1 MLLVAV
7 LGLAGTA
14 AADAAAASSA
24 APTAAAGLRDLPAL
38 ARSILGRGQ
47 GVYVE
52 AADGTVLLAQAAD
65 TPVHPASVSKVPTT
79 LALLRRFGPE
89 HRFDT
94 TFAADGPVHDGT
106 LAGDLIV
113 EGGGDPYF
121 VDENALLVVE
131 RLQALGVRRI
141 SGRLRVQGAFTFDWQ
156 ADADGERLGRAMS
169 GAIPAAAWAA
179 VRALT
184 DAPTP
189 DTPPT
194 IEISN
199 GTLASTAVAGT
210 AQPPEPRQPPSPPQP
225 LVIHRSQP
233 LLALAK
239 SLNDY
244 SNNIFKPL
252 ADAAGGAE
260 AVETLARSVVPAAMR
275 SEITLGDGA
284 GTDPRNR
291 LSPRAAVALLRA
303 LAQELAARGHG
314 LVDILP
320 VAGVDQGT
328 LHERLNEDGVSGRV
342 VGKTGT
348 YGDYGA
354 SALVGAILT
363 SDRGIVYFAI
373 LDHGIAVPE
382 ARRHQDRLVRELL
395 RRLHTVPWDYRP
407 DARPA
412 VARAEV
418 VDLR

>member
-1 MLLVAV
+1 MVLAAV
-7 LGLAGTA
+7 LGLLSTA
-14 AADAAAASSA
+14 TAPAAAAE
-24 APTAAAGLRDLPAL
+24 LRDLAAV
-38 ARSILGRGQ
+38 ARSILGSGQ

-52 AADGTVLLAQAAD
+52 AADGNTLLAQAAD

-94 TFAADGPVHDGT
+94 TFAVDAPIHDGT
-106 LAGDLIV
+106 LGGDLIV
-113 EGGGDPYF
+113 EGGGDPFF
-121 VDENALLVVE
+121 VDENALLVIE
-131 RLQALGVRRI
+131 RLRALGVQRI
-141 SGRLRVQGAFTFDWQ
+141 SGRVRVQGTFTFDWLP
-156 ADADGERLGRAMS
+156 DPDGERLGRAMS
-169 GAIPAAAWAA
+169 GAIPAAAWAT
-179 VRALT
+179 VRSLT

-189 DTPPT
+189 DTPPS
-194 IEISN
+194 IEIAN
-199 GTLASTAVAGT
+199 RLVDATGAAG
-210 AQPPEPRQPPSPPQP
+210 ALQPPGPSRP
-225 LVIHRSQP
+225 LLIHRSQP

-239 SLNDY
+239 SLNDF

-260 AVETLARSVVPAAMR
+260 AVETLARSVVPPAMR

-303 LAQELAARGHG
+303 LEHELAASGHG

-320 VAGVDQGT
+320 VAGVDPGT
-328 LHERLNEDGVSGRV
+328 LHDRLNEDGESGRV

-363 SDRGIVYFAI
+363 RDRGIVYFAI
-373 LDHGIAVPE
+373 LNHGIEVPE
-382 ARRHQDRLVRELL
+382 ARRRQDRMVRELL
-395 RRLHTVPWDYRP
+395 RRLHSMPWAYLP

-412 VARAEV
+412 VARAQVEDV
-418 VDLR
+418 GKL